1 MMNQV
6 RFLVQSNNFTKIK
19 KIQFCKTHE
28 KNLDTLYGIVKESI
42 KRNRKSDFDQLM
54 MIFSYHIVKEI
65 RKNGV
70 LEIIQEKVLRELSKN
85 QSIKQVLKDNMLLKI
100 TFPHTC
106 PVHINI
112 ILVLCFSVIWN
123 LLALTPVGKYRTL
136 LFSSDINLTKG
147 LLAATHPMAL
157 FAIFLVILS
166 ALYSPKTNLL
176 SSFN

>member
-1 MMNQV
+1 MIQV

-42 KRNRKSDFDQLM
+42 KRNRKSDLDQLM

-85 QSIKQVLKDNMLLKI
+85 QSIKQALKEIRNISIEAKIDNIPKKVY
-100 TFPHTC
+100 TFHPNTE
-106 PVHINI
+106 
-112 ILVLCFSVIWN
+112 ILC
-123 LLALTPVGKYRTL
+123 
-136 LFSSDINLTKG
+136 
-147 LLAATHPMAL
+147 
-157 FAIFLVILS
+157 LS
-166 ALYSPKTNLL
+166 
-176 SSFN
+176 